1 MKTND
6 LYASGAVRAA
16 LGQTLR
22 PGGVTLTRRLLSL
35 ADLCPGAV
43 VLDAGCGCGG
53 TLALLRGAGV
63 QALGLDVRPD
73 FLCQAHAQGH
83 GVMQADMA
91 ALPVATQSL
100 DAVFCECAWNLSKKE
115 QALTEFFRVLR
126 PGGRLFLTD
135 IFARG
140 IQSNTWPVHCC
151 FAQATDMHTLT
162 EQVVRA
168 GFCLEVLED
177 HTDLLKKTAADFV
190 FRHGSLHGF
199 WQAVTGDAHLATA
212 ACAASA
218 QARPGLFAL
227 VARAEKEK

>member
-1 MKTND
+1 M
-6 LYASGAVRAA
+6 R
-16 LGQTLR
+16 
-22 PGGVTLTRRLLSL
+22 
-35 ADLCPGAV
+35 
-43 VLDAGCGCGG
+43 DA
-53 TLALLRGAGV
+53 RV
-63 QALGLDVRPD
+63 QALGLDLRRD
-73 FLCQAHAQGH
+73 FLRQAHAQGH

-115 QALTEFFRVLR
+115 QTLVEFYRVLK

-140 IQSNTWPVHCC
+140 IQSNTWPVRCC
-151 FAQATDMHTLT
+151 FAQATDLHTVE

-190 FRHGSLHGF
+190 FRHGSLAGF
-199 WQAVTGDAHLATA
+199 WQAVTGDAALAA
-212 ACAASA
+212 EACAASA

-227 VARAEKEK
+227 IARAEK